1 MTLPSLRILSSQRLI
16 ETIVYWTSLTNPW
29 SLSQQWQ
36 SDIFRSSLTCLV
48 APSPCA
54 HDGLTRFGSRSGRS
68 IPGALASVR
77 LVPAAAPCPPPA
89 RPTPPPP
96 PPPPL
101 PPPPLDDPTH
111 PTSAR

>member
-77 LVPAAAPCPPPA
+77 LVAAAAHCRSWGGDIPIA
-89 RPTPPPP
+89 DAIASIERPSMENGS
-96 PPPPL
+96 
-101 PPPPLDDPTH
+101 H
-111 PTSAR
+111 IIWV